1 MSRILATA
9 LTLLLAAPC
18 AHAATEPVAPRSGD
32 DVPSATTPASPE
44 AQSLSRS
51 AIDDDTITHR
61 VTTAMHADPRLA
73 GADVSVNTDHGVV
86 SLTGSVRS
94 GEQVA
99 AAIESAQSPD
109 GVMRVDNHL
118 SVTPP

>member
-1 MSRILATA
+1 MSRFLAAA
-9 LTLLLAAPC
+9 LSLVLAAPC
-18 AHAATEPVAPRSGD
+18 VRAASAPVAPRSGD
-32 DVPSATTPASPE
+32 DVPGATAPASPV
-44 AQSLSRS
+44 AQSLARS
-51 AIDDDTITHR
+51 AIDDDAITQR
-61 VTTAMHADPRLA
+61 VEAAMRADQRLA

-86 SLTGSVRS
+86 SLTGNVRS
-94 GEQVA
+94 GEQIA